1 MHPDD
6 AASRGLA
13 DGAVVRV
20 FNDRGAVAAG
30 LRVTEA
36 IRPGVVAMATGAW
49 WNPAR
54 PGATDAPCLHGNAN
68 VLTQDVGTSRLGQG
82 SAAQSCLVQIEAWPG
97 EAPAISVHAPPPIGA
112 G

>member
-1 MHPDD
+1 
-6 AASRGLA
+6 
-13 DGAVVRV
+13 
-20 FNDRGAVAAG
+20 
-30 LRVTEA
+30 
-36 IRPGVVAMATGAW
+36 MATGAW